1 MKSTTV
7 YQNEKGRE
15 ARRAGHPP
23 RLPIAGRG
31 TGRQGPRLWAACRP
45 ARGLPWPCR
54 PGQRPALPPA
64 GGVPRAP
71 PRSNAREGG
80 ACAAS
85 ARGGLNCGPPQ
96 GQGLQQ
102 QPAAGAPA
110 RLGGGT
116 PSEGPRAAT
125 PGGECV
131 GRAERHG
138 LRRRRGRAGKAGR
151 SAADRAGGADGP
163 KAPTSGGRAAPE
175 HLRRNRRGGGAMQGG
190 PLARPAGAWPCIAEG
205 CPRATAGGQLDQ
217 DAPTGAA
224 LAATFPR
231 PDPAGGWTGRAAAQ
245 PPHRVGRVSARRPEG
260 RVGRGPPAGGTR
272 TGAPFPRPLDRQRE
286 QKRECPPGT
295 PFYFWLDKGRPAS
308 RPDRWRLA
316 PAPAWQSSF
325 CLKLPAIA
333 GRQYRGLAPVP
344 RCIPS
349 VRAEGLKALF
359 P

>member
-1 MKSTTV
+1 M
-7 YQNEKGRE
+7 
-15 ARRAGHPP
+15 
-23 RLPIAGRG
+23 PIAGRG

-71 PRSNAREGG
+71 PRANAREGG

-116 PSEGPRAAT
+116 PSEGARAAT

-163 KAPTSGGRAAPE
+163 KAPHEWGPGRPGAPAPRPARGRSNARPGLRPAPQGLGLA
-175 HLRRNRRGGGAMQGG
+175 LRRGAPAQRLAANLTRTRRQ
-190 PLARPAGAWPCIAEG
+190 ARPWP
-205 CPRATAGGQLDQ
+205 PHFPGQ
-217 DAPTGAA
+217 TCK
-224 LAATFPR
+224 
-231 PDPAGGWTGRAAAQ
+231 GWTGRAAAP

-272 TGAPFPRPLDRQRE
+272 TGAPIPRPLDRQRE

-325 CLKLPAIA
+325 YRKLSTIA
-333 GRQYRGLAPVP
+333 GRQYRGFTPVP
-344 RCIPS
+344 HQS
-349 VRAEGLKALF
+349 GLKV
-359 P
+359 

>member
-1 MKSTTV
+1 M
-7 YQNEKGRE
+7 
-15 ARRAGHPP
+15 
-23 RLPIAGRG
+23 PIAGRG

-71 PRSNAREGG
+71 PRANAREGG

-110 RLGGGT
+110 WLGGGT

-163 KAPTSGGRAAPE
+163 TAPTEWGPGRPGAPAPQPARGRSNARPGLWPAPQGLGLA
-175 HLRRNRRGGGAMQGG
+175 LRRGAPAQRLAANLTRTRRRRGLGRYIS
-190 PLARPAGAWPCIAEG
+190 PARPRRGLDG
-205 CPRATAGGQLDQ
+205 AGGG
-217 DAPTGAA
+217 T
-224 LAATFPR
+224 
-231 PDPAGGWTGRAAAQ
+231 AAAQ
-245 PPHRVGRVSARRPEG
+245 GGQGVGPQAG
-260 RVGRGPPAGGTR
+260 GAGGTWPAR
-272 TGAPFPRPLDRQRE
+272 SRRDADGSPFPQAARPPERTKKGVPTGHSLL
-286 QKRECPPGT
+286 
-295 PFYFWLDKGRPAS
+295 FWLDKGRPAS

-325 CLKLPAIA
+325 CQKLPAIA

-344 RCIPS
+344 RCLPS
-349 VRAEGLKALF
+349 VGAEGLITLF
-359 P
+359 PRQPVLICGFTN